1 MAQTLRRRDFFSIPL
16 VLACPQLAA
25 AASPLSIATRYR
37 IDAAIA
43 PFGITVFSRKE
54 VGFGFA
60 RLRAHTANGNS
71 VTSFEFGGAS
81 IPDRTNGIHQIGYFE
96 EELSEAQ
103 TKLLSSRYFG
113 FISNAPEGA
122 PSSATL
128 ALAADSSAKP
138 QFCCAVEGEIADGQ
152 ASFSKTYEAPLPRDA
167 SLASLGALRE
177 VMRTALAR
185 ICATS
190 CLQGSRTATPGQS
203 FLSVLSQAAFG
214 ASFTLNTTY
223 QYGDRVLR
231 FLSNRQHVSDKIVLN
246 AEVRGKGRHRF
257 SFTCLNSGRF
267 ELPLHIEYQPK
278 SWLRLTLVA
287 VPEPAATKETA

>member
-1 MAQTLRRRDFFSIPL
+1 MAQTLRRRDIFFIPL
-16 VLACPQLAA
+16 ALACPPLD
-25 AASPLSIATRYR
+25 AASPLSLSTRYR
-37 IDAAIA
+37 IDATIA
-43 PFGITVFSRKE
+43 PFGFTVFSRKE

-60 RLRAHTANGNS
+60 RLRVHTGNGES
-71 VTSFEFGGAS
+71 VTAFEFGGAS

-128 ALAADSSAKP
+128 ALAADSSAKT
-138 QFCCAVEGEIADGQ
+138 QYCCAVEGEITDGQ
-152 ASFSKTYEAPLPRDA
+152 ASFSKTYEAPLPKDA
-167 SLASLGALRE
+167 SLSSLGGLCQ
-177 VMRTALAR
+177 VMRTALSR

-190 CLQGSRTATPGQS
+190 CLQGSRTAKPCQS
-203 FLSVLSQAAFG
+203 FLSVLAQSAFG

-231 FLSNRQHVSDKIVLN
+231 FSSNRQHIGDKIVLD
-246 AEVRGKGRHRF
+246 AEVQGKSRHRF
-257 SFTCLNSGRF
+257 SFTCRNTGHL
-267 ELPLHIEYQPK
+267 ELPIRIEYNPK
-278 SWLRLTLVA
+278 AWLRLTLVA
-287 VPEPAATKETA
+287 VPEPAAPKETA